1 MAKVSAGLLVY
12 RRGTGGPEVFL
23 VHPGGPF
30 WAKKDAGVWSIPKG
44 EVEPGQDPLAEA
56 QRELQE
62 ETGCRVTGEFRP
74 LKPVKQAGGKTVHA
88 WAIEGGCD
96 ADHITS
102 NEFTMEWPPR
112 SGRRQSFPEVDRAA
126 WFDLPA
132 ARLKINPAQVALI
145 DELETLIAPA
155 RPARTSGPA

>member
-1 MAKVSAGLLVY
+1 VAKVSAGLVVY
-12 RRGTGGPEVFL
+12 RRRAGNLEVFL

-56 QRELQE
+56 QRELRE
-62 ETGCRVTGEFRP
+62 ETGCTASGEFRP
-74 LKPVKQAGGKTVHA
+74 LKAVKQAGGKTVHA
-88 WAIEGGCD
+88 WAIEGDCD

-112 SGRRQSFPEVDRAA
+112 SGRQQSFPEVDRAG
-126 WFDLPA
+126 WFDLPT
-132 ARLKINPAQVALI
+132 ARLKINPAQAALI
-145 DELETLIAPA
+145 DELETLTAPA
-155 RPARTSGPA
+155 RSARKAGPG